1 MDLFAAEHV
10 APFPDT
16 GDLLFAAG
24 LLSNHHNPQKLRPIR
39 SLPPPPG
46 YVVHAEL
53 PHKNLDTLEPS
64 IHPLHPNGSGSGHSQ
79 LPRVHES
86 SSSLDDE
93 DDVENSS
100 GSTKEFGSRKRRKKT
115 ARKIEDFVENLVKK
129 VMEKQEQMH
138 NELMEMIDK
147 KEKERIQREEAWR
160 REEMERIKKDEE
172 ARARERSRNLAL
184 ISFLQK
190 LSGHEIPIPQP
201 AEESRKTE
209 ENETEVNNRKDFNSD
224 PSNNRWPDVEVQA
237 LISVRTSLEHR
248 FGLTGSSK
256 GSIWEEIS
264 EALHGLGY
272 NRSAKKC
279 KEKWENINK
288 YYKRTVGSGK
298 KRPLNSKTC
307 PYFDEL
313 DNLYRN
319 GTLSIGNAL
328 SNTNSV
334 SKNEEKEQCEI

>member
-1 MDLFAAEHV
+1 M
-10 APFPDT
+10 
-16 GDLLFAAG
+16 
-24 LLSNHHNPQKLRPIR
+24 
-39 SLPPPPG
+39 
-46 YVVHAEL
+46 
-53 PHKNLDTLEPS
+53 
-64 IHPLHPNGSGSGHSQ
+64 
-79 LPRVHES
+79 
-86 SSSLDDE
+86 DDE